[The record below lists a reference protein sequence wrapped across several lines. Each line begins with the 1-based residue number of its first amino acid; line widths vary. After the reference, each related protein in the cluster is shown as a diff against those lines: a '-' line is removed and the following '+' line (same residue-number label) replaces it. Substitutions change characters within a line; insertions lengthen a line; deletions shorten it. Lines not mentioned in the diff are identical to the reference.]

1 MDLTW
6 NVYVRDMNNDDI
18 IMWNVFNHAKF
29 KEDTLKLLLEAT
41 SKEKFSEK
49 LSSTVLYY
57 FWSKYEY
64 EIWIYRGRD
73 NNDARRV
80 DVANQLVL
88 NWDVFVDYLWSKL
101 HYQEVH

>member
-29 KEDTLKLLLEAT
+29 KEDALKLLLETT
-41 SKEKFSEK
+41 SKEEFSEK

-64 EIWIYRGRD
+64 EIWIYRGRN

-88 NWDVFVDYLWSKL
+88 NRDVFVDYLWSKL